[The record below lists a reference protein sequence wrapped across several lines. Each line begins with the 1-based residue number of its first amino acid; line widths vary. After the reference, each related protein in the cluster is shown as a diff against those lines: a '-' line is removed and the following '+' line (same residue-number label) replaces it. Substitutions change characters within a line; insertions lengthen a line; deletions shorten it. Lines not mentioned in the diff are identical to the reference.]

1 MRKNVIRTV
10 TLIIYGFCFLISFI
24 FLILGIVA
32 RDFDSIL
39 LGLAA
44 MLVFGDSLDDY
55 ITIQKQRAT
64 IEKLR
69 SIIANKEHH

>member
-1 MRKNVIRTV
+1 MHKNMKRVV
-10 TLIIYGFCFLISFI
+10 VLIIYGFGFLISFL

-32 RDFDSIL
+32 RDFDSII

-44 MLVFGDSLDDY
+44 ILIFWAGYDDY

>member
-1 MRKNVIRTV
+1 MHKNMKRVV
-10 TLIIYGFCFLISFI
+10 VLILYGFCFLISFL

-32 RDFDSIL
+32 RDLDSII

-44 MLVFGDSLDDY
+44 ILIFWAGYDDY

>member
-1 MRKNVIRTV
+1 MRKNVMRTV
-10 TLIIYGFCFLISFI
+10 ALIIYGFCFLISFI

-32 RDFDSIL
+32 RDLDSIL
-39 LGLAA
+39 LSLTAI
-44 MLVFGDSLDDY
+44 LVFGYSLDDY

-69 SIIANKEHH
+69 SIIANKEHR

>member
-32 RDFDSIL
+32 QDFDSIL

>member
-32 RDFDSIL
+32 RDLDSIL
-39 LGLAA
+39 LSLTAI
-44 MLVFGDSLDDY
+44 LVFGYSLDDY
-55 ITIQKQRAT
+55 ITIQKQRAI